1 MNTATIYRESHILNG
16 SANLNYTYEDFL
28 TLSEGDQRSFI
39 WSAIVQLRLNIDY
52 SMATPDMY
60 KMLFIQIKQAQR
72 QQKRKSVTIAG
83 KEVFSAA
90 QMMTMA
96 AYEER
101 LLPFR
106 SLAFECECE
115 NAEDLKQCVSIID
128 SYNEFSAR
136 KIKNSLDEHLNLK
149 SFYGETNPNNGNDM
163 FKYTISRESS
173 PAIYVTYNVYG
184 KDLKAI
190 KYREGATVHADDF
203 SAEEFKTRCALFAK
217 ETSADIFKI
226 EEGDYG
232 MMKTYK
238 ARFWWD

>member
-1 MNTATIYRESHILNG
+1 MNTSTIYRESHILNG
-16 SANLNYTYEDFL
+16 SANLNYTYEDFI

-39 WSAIVQLRLNIDY
+39 WSAIVQLQLEVPY
-52 SMATPDMY
+52 SMVTPDVY
-60 KMLFIQIKQAQR
+60 KILFIQIKQAII
-72 QQKRKSVTIAG
+72 KKKTTSVIIAG
-83 KEVFSAA
+83 KEVYTAA

-96 AYEER
+96 AYDER

-136 KIKNSLDEHLNLK
+136 KIKHALDEHLNLK

-190 KYREGATVHADDF
+190 KFREGATVHTEDF
-203 SAEEFKTRCALFAK
+203 SAEEFKTRCAQFAK
-217 ETSADIFKI
+217 ETSTDTFKI
-226 EEGDYG
+226 EEGDFG
-232 MMKTYK
+232 IMKTYK